1 MNRWFSTSFTQV
13 ALVALGLAGSVAR
26 ATDIPLTSV
35 EELSRRADVVVRGT
49 VLSLEAKQDDGGQPR
64 TEIALSVTETWK
76 GAPTNR
82 LTVVQG
88 SSVLGRR
95 QVRVLGEPEFRLGQE
110 LVLFAVF
117 NPRGE
122 AVTLDLGRGK
132 FTLKTNAVS
141 KAVEAASD
149 GARVSGGVALPGQ
162 APTELGELHRRV
174 REAIR

>member
-1 MNRWFSTSFTQV
+1 MNHEPSISFAQAV
-13 ALVALGLAGSVAR
+13 ALALGLAGQVAR

-35 EELSRRADVVVRGT
+35 EDLSRRADVVVHGT
-49 VLSLEAKQDDGGQPR
+49 VVSLEAKQDDGGQPR
-64 TEIALSVTETWK
+64 TEIALSVNETWK

-82 LTVVQG
+82 LMVVQG

-122 AVTLDLGRGK
+122 AVTLDLARGK

-141 KAVEAASD
+141 KALEATSD

-162 APTELGELHRRV
+162 APMELGELHRRV
-174 REAIR
+174 REAMR

>member
-13 ALVALGLAGSVAR
+13 AFVALGLAGSVAR

-76 GAPTNR
+76 GTPTNR

-95 QVRVLGEPEFRLGQE
+95 QVRVLSSYVWKR
-110 LVLFAVF
+110 
-117 NPRGE
+117 
-122 AVTLDLGRGK
+122 
-132 FTLKTNAVS
+132 
-141 KAVEAASD
+141 
-149 GARVSGGVALPGQ
+149 
-162 APTELGELHRRV
+162 
-174 REAIR
+174 